1 MLKTVLRHKARALS
15 RTAVLFLIL
24 FLAVAILGG
33 GMGLIIGALSTAEYF
48 PLISGILMLLLIV
61 LALSPLLLFA
71 VYFILLVY
79 RFYASLFTDEGYLSF
94 MLPVRR
100 STLLFGK
107 VLAGLLHLLA
117 VMLATAASYAV
128 MALLPRIAY
137 DAGMGSLLYTFFETL
152 LLSVGAGSLGW
163 LTATLFFLSV
173 IIQVLSALVLGYL
186 AVVLGAVFFR
196 RHKLLGAVLFSVALY
211 MLVQGLS
218 NFLSILILLL
228 FFRDL
233 EAMTSAAS
241 LLASG
246 ILTVVLFGG
255 LAVLGYFLAYRL
267 ITRRLNL
274 E

>member
-1 MLKTVLRHKARALS
+1 MLKTVLRHEARALS

-24 FLAVAILGG
+24 FGAVAILGG
-33 GMGLIIGALSTAEYF
+33 GVGLITGALSTADYF
-48 PLISGILMLLLIV
+48 PLISGILMLLLFL
-61 LALSPLLLFA
+61 LALSPLLLFS

-100 STLLFGK
+100 GTLLFGK
-107 VLAGLLHLLA
+107 MLAGLLHLLGT
-117 VMLATAASYAV
+117 MLATVASYAV

-137 DAGMGSLLYTFFETL
+137 DTGMGTLLYSIFDSLLLALGE
-152 LLSVGAGSLGW
+152 GSLGW

-173 IIQVLSALVLGYL
+173 IIQLLSALVLGYL

-196 RHKLLGAVLFSVALY
+196 RHKLLGAVLFSVVLY

-233 EAMTSAAS
+233 EAMTSTAS
-241 LLASG
+241 LLTSG
-246 ILTVVLFGG
+246 ILTVLLFGG

>member
-1 MLKTVLRHKARALS
+1 MLRSVLRYEMRALC
-15 RTAVLFLIL
+15 RTGILFLIL
-24 FLAVAILGG
+24 FLAVALLGG
-33 GMGLIIGALSTAEYF
+33 GVGLIIGALSTVDYF
-48 PLISGILMLLLIV
+48 PLISGILLLLEIL

-71 VYFILLVY
+71 VCFILLVY
-79 RFYASLFTDEGYLSF
+79 RFYTSLFTDEGYLSF

-107 VLAGLLHLLA
+107 MLAGVLLLGA
-117 VMLATAASYAV
+117 AMLATVASYAV

-137 DAGMGSLLYTFFETL
+137 STGMGSFLYDILYTL
-152 LLSVGAGSLGW
+152 LLAVSEGTLGW
-163 LTATLFFLSV
+163 LTSILFFLSAIV
-173 IIQVLSALVLGYL
+173 QLISALVLGYL

-196 RHKLLGAVLFSVALY
+196 RHKLLGAVLFSVVLY
-211 MLVQGLS
+211 VLVQGIS

-233 EAMTSAAS
+233 EAMTSTAS
-241 LLASG
+241 LLTSG

-255 LAVLGYFLAYRL
+255 LTVSGYFLSHRL